1 MHTRRH
7 HGYRSTA
14 PHRAALLLLALCATA
29 STARTLMSS
38 GYCDWGGFD
47 NSKYPWAKP
56 RSERDWY
63 CGNTALFN
71 SEAEGAAG
79 SGEVRALHCIHLNY
93 NA

>member
-1 MHTRRH
+1 MHMFVRMRRCITAH
-7 HGYRSTA
+7 RSIGP
-14 PHRAALLLLALCATA
+14 PHRPLLLLLALCATA
-29 STARTLMSS
+29 ATARTLMSS
-38 GYCDWGGFD
+38 SYCDWGGVD

-79 SGEVRALHCIHLNY
+79 SGQVQ
-93 NA
+93 